1 MEDSSH
7 KLSDPNQREI
17 AKEIK
22 LDPRLTSFIKKDN
35 SFLTR
40 WSWDP
45 NASKNELGSTSTK
58 GENLSF
64 PPESYFSHEVLVFP
78 CLMSSF
84 VVSFKTLG
92 LWRYLTV
99 ASLVPLFTK
108 VQDLRPEME
117 NINITLKVVNV
128 KKVSSKG
135 HMPVTESLVG
145 DETGIII
152 LRAVGAD
159 KINRVKE
166 GSTIVLHKAKII
178 MYRGSMR
185 LGVCR
190 AEDIEEAPPAAF
202 TIKEDCN
209 LSLIEYERIQVQ
221 C

>member
-1 MEDSSH
+1 M
-7 KLSDPNQREI
+7 
-17 AKEIK
+17 
-22 LDPRLTSFIKKDN
+22 
-35 SFLTR
+35 
-40 WSWDP
+40 
-45 NASKNELGSTSTK
+45 
-58 GENLSF
+58 
-64 PPESYFSHEVLVFP
+64 
-78 CLMSSF
+78 
-84 VVSFKTLG
+84 
-92 LWRYLTV
+92 